1 MSNTRASQQDNHHDI
16 QNKNMYLPKNIG
28 TLMKQ
33 KSMNAS
39 QLAHALG
46 LPLMTIGRLLS
57 GKTKDPRLSTLKV
70 ISDYFKVSIDVLIK
84 EDINP
89 KKSSTFS
96 STKTYTVPKFTWDNL
111 SLLKTI
117 EDLDFNNWDDWQSV
131 SLKDNNIMSQKS
143 FALESRPS
151 MYPRFPQDTVFVIVP
166 DLVPT
171 DRDLILI
178 KFKENGECTLRE
190 LLIDPPEKRL
200 LPLIEGSKI
209 LILNDDIHEIIGV
222 CCLTILYGHKIKIS
236 K

>member
-1 MSNTRASQQDNHHDI
+1 MGHTRANQKSNHHET
-16 QNKNMYLPKNIG
+16 QNKNMYLPKNIS

-39 QLAHALG
+39 QLAHTLDV
-46 LPLMTIGRLLS
+46 PLMTIGRLLS
-57 GKTKDPRLSTLKV
+57 GKTKDPRISTLKV
-70 ISDYFKVSIDVLIK
+70 ISDYFKVSIDILIN
-84 EDINP
+84 EEINP
-89 KKSSTFS
+89 KNSSTFS
-96 STKTYTVPKFTWDNL
+96 NNKTYTVPKFTWDNL

-117 EDLDFNNWDDWQSV
+117 EDLDFNNWADWQSV
-131 SLKDNNIMSQKS
+131 SLKDNNIMSHKS

-171 DRDLILI
+171 DGDLILI
-178 KFKENGECTLRE
+178 KFKENDECTLRE

-200 LPLIEGSKI
+200 LPLIEDSKT
-209 LILNDDIHEIIGV
+209 LILNDDTHEIIGV